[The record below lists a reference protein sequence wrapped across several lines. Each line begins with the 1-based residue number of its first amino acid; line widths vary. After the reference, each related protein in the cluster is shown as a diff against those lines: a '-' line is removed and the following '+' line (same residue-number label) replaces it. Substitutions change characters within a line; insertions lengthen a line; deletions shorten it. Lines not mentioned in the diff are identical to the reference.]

1 MAGGRRMRQALA
13 VSLFWRVVAIN
24 AGGLVFAALV
34 LALSPAT
41 VSSRLTVAEAVVL
54 GLGTL
59 LVIAVNVVLLR
70 RVFGPLEQLTDLM
83 RRVDPLAPGRRIEM
97 ARPVAEV
104 AELYHS
110 FNAMLDR
117 LEQERRTSGRRALMA
132 QENERRRLAR
142 ELHDEVGQTL
152 TGVVL
157 QLEGLHR
164 AAPPELAEPV
174 ALLQETAREGV
185 EEVREIVRG
194 LRPQAL
200 DEFGLR
206 SALISLAAGFTERT
220 GVRVRQQIGTELPAL
235 APEQDLA
242 IYRVAQE
249 SLTNVARH
257 ARARVADVVLRP
269 ADGRVLLEVRDDGR
283 GIADAEAASEGVG
296 LGGMR
301 ERALLVGG
309 QLSVRRHE
317 AGGTEV
323 RLEVPVREAG

>member
-1 MAGGRRMRQALA
+1 MWERAGVRQALR
-13 VSLFWRVVAIN
+13 VSLYWRVVAIN
-24 AGGLVFAALV
+24 AGGLVAAALV
-34 LALSPAT
+34 LALSPIT
-41 VSSRLTVAEAVVL
+41 VSSRLTVAEAIGLAVGTVVL
-54 GLGTL
+54 
-59 LVIAVNVVLLR
+59 IAVNGVLLR
-70 RVFGPLEQLTDLM
+70 RVFGPLERLTALM
-83 RRVDPLAPGRRIEM
+83 RRVDPLTPGRRIELE
-97 ARPVAEV
+97 RPVAEV
-104 AELYHS
+104 ADLYDS

-117 LEQERRTSGRRALMA
+117 LEHERRTSGRRALMA
-132 QENERRRLAR
+132 QERERKRLAR

-164 AAPPELAEPV
+164 MAPPELAEPV
-174 ALLQETAREGV
+174 AALQETAREGV

-206 SALISLAAGFTERT
+206 SALISLAEGVTERT
-220 GVRVRQQIGTELPAL
+220 GVRVRARLESELPPL
-235 APEQDLA
+235 AAEQDLA

-257 ARARVADVVLRP
+257 AEARNAEIVLEHDEEAIVLR
-269 ADGRVLLEVRDDGR
+269 VRDDGR
-283 GIADAEAASEGVG
+283 GIGDADASGQGAG

-309 QLSVRRHE
+309 RLSVFRRDG
-317 AGGTEV
+317 GGTEV
-323 RLEVPVREAG
+323 RLEVPAP

>member
-1 MAGGRRMRQALA
+1 MRMRQALG
-13 VSLFWRVVAIN
+13 VSLYWRVVAIN
-24 AGGLVFAALV
+24 AGGLVLAALV

-54 GLGTL
+54 FAGTT
-59 LVIAVNVVLLR
+59 LVIGVNVVLLR
-70 RVFGPLEQLTDLM
+70 RVFGPLERLTELM
-83 RRVDPLAPGRRIEM
+83 RRVDPQTPGQRIEL

-117 LEQERRTSGRRALMA
+117 LEQERRSSGWRALMA

-157 QLEGLHR
+157 QLQGLHN
-164 AAPPELAEPV
+164 AAPAEFSEPV

-206 SALISLAAGFTERT
+206 SAVISLAVGVTERT
-220 GVRVRQQIGTELPAL
+220 GVRVRTDVAATLPPL
-235 APEQDLA
+235 APEEDLA

-257 ARARVADVVLRP
+257 AGATTAQVTLDWAKDRVVLT
-269 ADGRVLLEVRDDGR
+269 VRDDGR
-283 GIADAEAASEGVG
+283 GIADHELNGDGAG

-309 QLSVRRHE
+309 QLAVGRY
-317 AGGTEV
+317 ADGGTEV
-323 RLEVPVREAG
+323 RLEVPAREGG